1 MLNCWE
7 EDPDD
12 RPTFRTLK
20 DTMKEMEGN
29 NSVRSIFN
37 GPEKPWIKF
46 LNHQEARFQGT
57 GVADVQQK
65 TTERPQ

>member
-1 MLNCWE
+1 MLKCWE

-29 NSVRSIFN
+29 NSVRDLFSTDLRNLRLNFRTIKKLAFKVQVLNN
-37 GPEKPWIKF
+37 G
-46 LNHQEARFQGT
+46 LN
-57 GVADVQQK
+57 
-65 TTERPQ
+65 